1 MIVSVRNMSS
11 FDLIEISFGPKD
23 FETTLEDDFTL
34 ARIQNE
40 LEAVTDIEQLRA
52 GAVLLLKLAVMRQ
65 SMIRG
70 LIRRLGEVE
79 KSTIRSRYED

>member
-1 MIVSVRNMSS
+1 MST

-34 ARIQNE
+34 ARIENE
-40 LEAVTDIEQLRA
+40 LKAVTDIEQLRS
-52 GAVLLLKLAVMRQ
+52 GAILLLKLAVMRQ

-70 LIRRLGEVE
+70 LIRRIGEVE
-79 KSTIRSRYED
+79 KTAIRTQYED